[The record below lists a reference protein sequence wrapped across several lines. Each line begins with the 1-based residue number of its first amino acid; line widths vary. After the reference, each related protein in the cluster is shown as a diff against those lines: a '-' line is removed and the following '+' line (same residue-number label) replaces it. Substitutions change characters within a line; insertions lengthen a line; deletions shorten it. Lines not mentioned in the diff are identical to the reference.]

1 MKTEQQLN
9 ADILKITLT
18 IKEKYPE
25 LSPSIEEM
33 TVTIQDK
40 ESPEINITHLQ
51 NYYNSLL
58 YLVEKYKINSN
69 IDPQK

>member
-33 TVTIQDK
+33 PVTIPDK
-40 ESPEINITHLQ
+40 ESPEINSTHLQ

-58 YLVEKYKINSN
+58 AMVEKYKINSN